1 MLLFHSN
8 IVSPKRAITD
18 VSKLENIPPVA
29 SWTSFNLSIF
39 LIILPSTSQVGQ
51 SIWAAKKNTKGPYI
65 LFTENR
71 SPCDVFIYMTRVAAE
86 RISIFRLHVSST
98 NYIPNTVDHRHY
110 NPYIPLLALIYTN
123 THLLGQGR
131 LGENYSRL
139 IYETRGRA
147 KGRGPR
153 LPWPHFLLSLPPC
166 WYTDQGFWFSKTLNV
181 SNKQSKFCCMVYLDC
196 YAVRVTFHVMEYF
209 ASWELK
215 ASGYEQGF
223 TKNLAPGSPMAS
235 SFPPAR
241 RRCHPSLGPRQGY
254 NSAV

>member
-1 MLLFHSN
+1 
-8 IVSPKRAITD
+8 
-18 VSKLENIPPVA
+18 
-29 SWTSFNLSIF
+29 
-39 LIILPSTSQVGQ
+39 
-51 SIWAAKKNTKGPYI
+51 
-65 LFTENR
+65 
-71 SPCDVFIYMTRVAAE
+71 MTRVAAE

-139 IYETRGRA
+139 IYETQGRV

-166 WYTDQGFWFSKTLNV
+166 WYIDQGFWFSKTLNV
-181 SNKQSKFCCMVYLDC
+181 SSKLVKLGQGIQVTYHLVEYL
-196 YAVRVTFHVMEYF
+196 AL
-209 ASWELK
+209 WELK
-215 ASGYEQGF
+215 ASGWEGGF
-223 TKNLAPGSPMAS
+223 TKNLAPGLPLAS
-235 SFPPAR
+235 SFPPVR
-241 RRCHPSLGPRQGY
+241 RRCHPSLEPRQGY